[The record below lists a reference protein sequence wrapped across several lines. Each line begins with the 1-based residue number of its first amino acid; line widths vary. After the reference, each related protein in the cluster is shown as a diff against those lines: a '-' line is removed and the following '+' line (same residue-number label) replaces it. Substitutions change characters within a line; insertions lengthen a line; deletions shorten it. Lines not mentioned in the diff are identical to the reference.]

1 MFFCY
6 SFDVHGISSDESSF
20 NSNVCNFFHFII
32 VRLTRVLLILL
43 IFPKN
48 QHFVSF
54 IFLYSFPVFNSLIC
68 TLLFIN
74 LFLLFFLGWNYS
86 SFYYFLRIL
95 ISEFY
100 FFSNIC
106 ISCIYFPQSTVFAAS
121 HIFLIICAFISLNS
135 QYIFLF
141 FLGLL
146 RF

>member
-1 MFFCY
+1 MVGTQSVIVFFCY

-74 LFLLFFLGWNYS
+74 LFLLFFFRMKL
-86 SFYYFLRIL
+86 FFFLLFPQDIDFRIL
-95 ISEFY
+95 
-100 FFSNIC
+100 FFSL
-106 ISCIYFPQSTVFAAS
+106 IYAFHAYTSLKAL
-121 HIFLIICAFISLNS
+121 FLLH
-135 QYIFLF
+135 LTF
-141 FLGLL
+141 F
-146 RF
+146 